1 MACLGSLCPFA
12 VLGQRGWDRI
22 WVAVPSPRAA
32 LLPVPAW
39 QGKPWSLCVF
49 SRGKLRDTILDW
61 EDSLPDRD
69 LTLADEAC
77 RYCAWALH
85 TVVAADA
92 CGSRCPGRLHGLPV
106 LCPHHGSP
114 WAGSA
119 WLCSLCFVPRSPE
132 AVPTA
137 QQRPAFSPES
147 GREKP
152 LQVLATALLPAWEA
166 CRVHIGAGQEKQPA
180 NSHGFLSALDVLSP
194 PCRKADLSVTLGTSL
209 QIKPSG
215 NLPLITKKRGGK
227 LVIVNLQAT
236 KHVSE
241 SVLAAPR
248 SEQFALRCSFPL
260 ASLVSAPSQV
270 SPCTSSPPRQPD
282 RRVAS
287 LSEQTGWASLV
298 GGFKPATPDKH
309 LEMEGKS

>member
-1 MACLGSLCPFA
+1 M
-12 VLGQRGWDRI
+12 
-22 WVAVPSPRAA
+22 
-32 LLPVPAW
+32 
-39 QGKPWSLCVF
+39 F

-77 RYCAWALH
+77 RYRVCALCA
-85 TVVAADA
+85 VVAVVTCA
-92 CGSRCPGRLHGLPV
+92 SRCPRRLLRLPV
-106 LCPHHGSP
+106 LCPHCGSP
-114 WAGSA
+114 WADPA
-119 WLCSLCFVPRSPE
+119 WFYSSCSVPRSPE

-137 QQRPAFSPES
+137 RQRPALSPQS

-152 LQVLATALLPAWEA
+152 LRIPATALLPGWEA
-166 CRVHIGAGQEKQPA
+166 WRVHAGAGQEKQPA
-180 NSHGFLSALDVLSP
+180 NSHGFFSALNVLSS
-194 PCRKADLSVTLGTSL
+194 PCRKADLSITLGTSL

-241 SVLAAPR
+241 SVLAALR
-248 SEQFALRCSFPL
+248 SEQFALCCFSPL
-260 ASLVSAPSQV
+260 VSLVAAPSRFH
-270 SPCTSSPPRQPD
+270 PRTSSPPRQPD

-287 LSEQTGWASLV
+287 LSEQTGWASLA

-309 LEMEGKS
+309 LGMEGES